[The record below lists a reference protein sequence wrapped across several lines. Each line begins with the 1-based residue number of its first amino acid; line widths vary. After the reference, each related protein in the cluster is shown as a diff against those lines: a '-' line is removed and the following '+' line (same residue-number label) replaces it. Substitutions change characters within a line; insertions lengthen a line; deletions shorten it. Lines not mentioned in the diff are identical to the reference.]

1 MTSPYDTPY
10 GQQPQPYQPSPY
22 QQLAP
27 YGSPQHQIGQQPYAY
42 AAAYATPRSPKTT
55 FGTWAL
61 ILGLSGFLLPIG
73 LNSIAAI
80 ALGIVG
86 IVKEQ
91 RRGMSI
97 AGLSIGAFVLF
108 IYMPFIW
115 SVFAIL
121 LSLTP
126 LLFLPFMY

>member
-10 GQQPQPYQPSPY
+10 GQPGSQPTPY
-22 QQLAP
+22 QQPAS
-27 YGSPQHQIGQQPYAY
+27 YGSPQHQIGQQQYAY
-42 AAAYATPRSPKTT
+42 AYVAAPLRSPTTT
-55 FGTWAL
+55 FGMWAL

-97 AGLSIGAFVLF
+97 AGLSIGGFVLF
-108 IYMPFIW
+108 IYLPFIW
-115 SVFAIL
+115 SAFAIM

-126 LLFLPFMY
+126 LLILPFLY

>member
-10 GQQPQPYQPSPY
+10 GRQQPSAFPQPQP
-22 QQLAP
+22 AP
-27 YGSPQHQIGQQPYAY
+27 YAGQHDDIGQQQYAY
-42 AAAYATPRSPKTT
+42 AAQYATPRSPRTT
-55 FGTWAL
+55 FGMWSL
-61 ILGLSGFLLPIG
+61 ILGLSGFLLPLG

-80 ALGIVG
+80 VLGIVG

-97 AGLSIGAFVLF
+97 AGLSVGAFVLL
-108 IYMPFIW
+108 IYTPFIW
-115 SVFAIL
+115 SVLAIL

-126 LLFLPFMY
+126 LLILPFLY

>member
-1 MTSPYDTPY
+1 MTSPSGTPY
-10 GQQPQPYQPSPY
+10 GQPQHQPTPY
-22 QQLAP
+22 QQPAP
-27 YGSPQHQIGQQPYAY
+27 YGSPYYDVGQQQYAY
-42 AAAYATPRSPKTT
+42 AAAYGTPRSPKTT
-55 FGTWAL
+55 FGMWAL

-80 ALGIVG
+80 VLGIVG

-97 AGLSIGAFVLF
+97 AGLSIGAFVLV
-108 IYMPFIW
+108 IYLPFIW

-126 LLFLPFMY
+126 LLFLPFLY

>member
-10 GQQPQPYQPSPY
+10 GQPAQPYPQQPV
-22 QQLAP
+22 P
-27 YGSPQHQIGQQPYAY
+27 YGAQPYGLVQQHAY
-42 AAAYATPRSPKTT
+42 AAAYPAPRSPKTT

-61 ILGLSGFLLPIG
+61 ILGLSGFLLPVG

-80 ALGIVG
+80 VLGIVG
-86 IVKEQ
+86 IVREQ

-108 IYMPFIW
+108 VYLPFVW
-115 SVFAIL
+115 FVTTVL
-121 LSLTP
+121 LSLSP
-126 LLFLPFMY
+126 LLFLPFLS

>member
-10 GQQPQPYQPSPY
+10 GQQPQPYQQPAY
-22 QQLAP
+22 QQPVP
-27 YGSPQHQIGQQPYAY
+27 YGTPQYDVGQQQYAY
-42 AAAYATPRSPKTT
+42 APAYANQRSPTTT
-55 FGTWAL
+55 FGLWAL

-80 ALGIVG
+80 VLGIVG

-108 IYMPFIW
+108 VYIPVIW
-115 SVFAIL
+115 SILAVL

-126 LLFLPFMY
+126 LLLLPFMY